1 MGFKYDLATKA
12 QRHKTKTVHI
22 LRVLVSLWQEKMP
35 IESVLEEVTSSI
47 MAGKKL
53 LTSRLGRGS
62 YWEIPAL
69 VAALLIG
76 PISSGQEA
84 AKKAEPVGNP
94 HGDPAACSSCHTS
107 VAGRRSNLRFD
118 GNVSQLCRSCHDG
131 LHAARE
137 AHPADLIPSEMMANR
152 IPREFP
158 LDNGML
164 TCSTCHDVA
173 RQCKTSQPAAG
184 PQRDLLRGMEVS
196 HPLEFCFQ
204 CHSRENNR
212 PFNAHDQLTAG
223 KSKTDAC
230 IWCHT
235 GVPDVDA
242 RPQENASHALR
253 SKSYGVC
260 NNCHAV
266 AKGHPNDG
274 PHMGATPSA
283 EMMWYMSAYELQ
295 PRMNLPLKQL
305 VEYVRAAK
313 RAPRSIPLDEKGRIT
328 CYSCHNPHERGLLPN
343 WNPRSIGSDRKQ
355 AENHRLRGRKD
366 QLCIACHQK

>member
-1 MGFKYDLATKA
+1 
-12 QRHKTKTVHI
+12 
-22 LRVLVSLWQEKMP
+22 
-35 IESVLEEVTSSI
+35 

-53 LTSRLGRGS
+53 LTSRLGRRGN
-62 YWEIPAL
+62 WEIPTL

-84 AKKAEPVGNP
+84 VKQAEAIKNP
-94 HGDPAACSSCHTS
+94 HGDPAACSTCHNS
-107 VAGRRSNLRFD
+107 AAGRRSNLRFD

-131 LHAARE
+131 LHAAGE
-137 AHPADLIPSEMMANR
+137 AHPVDLVPSEMMAGR
-152 IPREFP
+152 IPRQFP
-158 LDNGML
+158 LENGML

-173 RQCKTSQPAAG
+173 RQCKTSRPAAG
-184 PQRDLLRGMEVS
+184 PQRDFLRGTELS
-196 HPLEFCFQ
+196 HSWEFCFN
-204 CHSRENNR
+204 CHSKESSR
-212 PFNAHDQLTAG
+212 PFNAHDQLAAG
-223 KSKTDAC
+223 MPKTDAC

-242 RPQENASHALR
+242 GLQENASHALR

-274 PHMGATPSA
+274 PHIGATPTA
-283 EMMWYMSAYELQ
+283 EMLWYMSAYEIQ

-313 RAPRSIPLDEKGRIT
+313 RVPRSIPFDEMGRIT
-328 CYSCHNPHERGLLPN
+328 CYSCHNPHEKGLLPDR
-343 WNPRSIGSDRKQ
+343 NPRSIGAESKQ
-355 AENHRLRGRKD
+355 AENHRLRGHKG